1 MPPST
6 PLLLTL
12 PLPLLLLLLLLLP
25 LPANANANANTDT
38 DAPPSRSPSPLPLPL
53 PIPII
58 IHTWSGPF
66 KAASSAASTILR
78 HPHASALDAIQA
90 GASACEQNQCD
101 GTVGPGGSPDETCE
115 TTLDALLM
123 HGGHTLNVG
132 AVGSLR
138 RVKNAVAVARHVL
151 EYTQHSLL
159 VGDLATRFAIERGFV
174 EEDLTTRDSVAR
186 CEEWKRGGCQPNARR
201 GGVGIMVPDPGRFC
215 GPYRRGRDRVDE
227 MEWSLLRRGRDDVMN
242 GGSAG
247 VLLRSGHDTIALVA
261 LDAAGGMAAGTST
274 NGQAHKIPGR
284 VGDAPIPGSGAY
296 VDDLVGGCGATG
308 DGDIMMR
315 FLPCYQ
321 AVESMRQGL
330 SPREA
335 AEDAVRRMLARYPGV
350 RAGLVVMNHRGEHAG
365 AASNWAFSYSFRTAS
380 MNETGVVDVP
390 PMGGAAMVQGF
401 DGMGDEL

>member
-1 MPPST
+1 MPPSA
-6 PLLLTL
+6 PLLLT
-12 PLPLLLLLLLLLP
+12 LLLLLP
-25 LPANANANANTDT
+25 LPLPAHA
-38 DAPPSRSPSPLPLPL
+38 DADADAASPL

-78 HPHASALDAIQA
+78 LPHASALDAIQA

-174 EEDLTTRDSVAR
+174 EEDLATGESVAR
-186 CEEWKRGGCQPNARR
+186 CEEWKRGG
-201 GGVGIMVPDPGRFC
+201 VFC
-215 GPYRRGRDRVDE
+215 GPYRRAGADDE
-227 MEWSLLRRGRDDVMN
+227 TGVLWHGSDDGDGGSGG

-247 VLLRSGHDTIALVA
+247 VIRGHDTIALVA
-261 LDAAGGMAAGTST
+261 LDAAGDMAAGTST

-296 VDDLVGGCGATG
+296 VDSLVGGCGATG

-350 RAGLVVMNHRGEHAG
+350 RAGLVVMNRRGEHAG

-390 PMGGAAMVQGF
+390 PMGGAAMVRGF

>member
-1 MPPST
+1 MLPPST
-6 PLLLTL
+6 PLFLTLLLTL
-12 PLPLLLLLLLLLP
+12 LLP
-25 LPANANANANTDT
+25 AHADAHADT
-38 DAPPSRSPSPLPLPL
+38 PPSPPL
-53 PIPII
+53 PII

-78 HPHASALDAIQA
+78 RPHASALDAIQA
-90 GASACEQNQCD
+90 GASACEHNQCD

-123 HGGHTLNVG
+123 DGGHTLNTG

-138 RVKNAVAVARHVL
+138 RVKHAVAVARHVL
-151 EYTQHSLL
+151 DYTQHSLL
-159 VGDLATRFAIERGFV
+159 VGDLATRFAVERGFV
-174 EEDLTTRDSVAR
+174 EEDLATGDSAAR

-201 GGVGIMVPDPGRFC
+201 RRGGASSTVPDPRRFC
-215 GPYRRGRDRVDE
+215 GPYRRADEPGLFLWHGRDE
-227 MEWSLLRRGRDDVMN
+227 VMN
-242 GGSAG
+242 RGSAG
-247 VLLRSGHDTIALVA
+247 VDVDVDVDVDVNVNVNVNGHGHDTIALVA
-261 LDAAGGMAAGTST
+261 LDAAGNMAAGTST

-296 VDDLVGGCGATG
+296 VDSLVGGCGATG

-321 AVESMRQGL
+321 AVESMRRGL

-365 AASNWAFSYSFRTAS
+365 AASNWPFSYSFRTAS

-390 PMGGAAMVQGF
+390 PMGGAAMVRGF

>member
-1 MPPST
+1 MIPQCCPHPHPCS
-6 PLLLTL
+6 
-12 PLPLLLLLLLLLP
+12 
-25 LPANANANANTDT
+25 
-38 DAPPSRSPSPLPLPL
+38 SPSPSPSSPSPPTQTQTQTQTQTLLPP
-53 PIPII
+53 PSSPSSS
-58 IHTWSGPF
+58 TPWSGPF
-66 KAASSAASTILR
+66 KAASSAASIILR
-78 HPHASALDAIQA
+78 RPHASALDAIQA
-90 GASACEQNQCD
+90 GASACEHNQCD

-115 TTLDALLM
+115 TSLDALLM
-123 HGGHTLNVG
+123 DGGHTLNIG

-138 RVKNAVAVARHVL
+138 RVKHAVAVARHVL
-151 EYTQHSLL
+151 DYTQHSLL

-174 EEDLTTRDSVAR
+174 EEDLTTGDSAAR

-201 GGVGIMVPDPGRFC
+201 GGARSSTVPDPRRFC
-215 GPYRRGRDRVDE
+215 GPYRRADADETGLFLWHGRDE
-227 MEWSLLRRGRDDVMN
+227 VMN
-242 GGSAG
+242 RGSAG
-247 VLLRSGHDTIALVA
+247 VDVNVNVNGHDTIALVA
-261 LDAAGGMAAGTST
+261 LDAEGRMAAGTST

-296 VDDLVGGCGATG
+296 VDSLVGGCGATG

-321 AVESMRQGL
+321 AVESMRRGL

-365 AASNWAFSYSFRTAS
+365 AASNWPFSYSFRTPS

-390 PMGGAAMVQGF
+390 PMGGAAMARGF

>member
-1 MPPST
+1 MPPSA
-6 PLLLTL
+6 PLLLT
-12 PLPLLLLLLLLLP
+12 LLLLLP
-25 LPANANANANTDT
+25 LPLPAHA
-38 DAPPSRSPSPLPLPL
+38 DADADAASPLPL
-53 PIPII
+53 PII

-78 HPHASALDAIQA
+78 LPHASALDAIQA

-174 EEDLTTRDSVAR
+174 EEDLATGESVAR

-201 GGVGIMVPDPGRFC
+201 GGGGRGGGAMVPDPGRFC
-215 GPYRRGRDRVDE
+215 GPYRRAGADDE
-227 MEWSLLRRGRDDVMN
+227 TGVLWHGSDDGDGGSGGG

-247 VLLRSGHDTIALVA
+247 VIRGHDTIALVA
-261 LDAAGGMAAGTST
+261 LDAAGDMAAGTST

-296 VDDLVGGCGATG
+296 VDSLVGGCGATG

-350 RAGLVVMNHRGEHAG
+350 RAGLVVMNRRGEHAG

-390 PMGGAAMVQGF
+390 PMGGAAMVRGF

>member
-1 MPPST
+1 MPPPST

-12 PLPLLLLLLLLLP
+12 LLLLP
-25 LPANANANANTDT
+25 VPLPAHAEA
-38 DAPPSRSPSPLPLPL
+38 DAPSPPSPPL
-53 PIPII
+53 PII

-66 KAASSAASTILR
+66 KAASSAASTLLR
-78 HPHASALDAIQA
+78 LPHASALDAIQA

-101 GTVGPGGSPDETCE
+101 GTVGHGGSPDETCE

-123 HGGHTLNVG
+123 DGGHTLNIG

-138 RVKNAVAVARHVL
+138 RVKHAIAVARHVL
-151 EYTQHSLL
+151 DHTEHSLL
-159 VGDLATRFAIERGFV
+159 VGDQATRFAIERGFV
-174 EEDLTTRDSVAR
+174 EEDLTTEDSAAR

-201 GGVGIMVPDPGRFC
+201 GHDDGGATVPDPRRFC
-215 GPYRRGRDRVDE
+215 GPYRGADESGLSRRGR
-227 MEWSLLRRGRDDVMN
+227 RDDVMN
-242 GGSAG
+242 RYGSAG
-247 VLLRSGHDTIALVA
+247 VVDGHDTIALVA

-296 VDDLVGGCGATG
+296 VDSLVGGCGATG

-321 AVESMRQGL
+321 AVESMRRGL

-335 AEDAVRRMLARYPGV
+335 AEDAVRRMLARYPDV

-365 AASNWAFSYSFRTAS
+365 AASNWPFSYSFRTAS
-380 MNETGVVDVP
+380 MNDTGVVDVP
-390 PMGGAAMVQGF
+390 PLSGAAMVLGF
-401 DGMGDEL
+401 DGLGDEL

>member
-12 PLPLLLLLLLLLP
+12 TLLLPLP
-25 LPANANANANTDT
+25 LPANA
-38 DAPPSRSPSPLPLPL
+38 DAPPSRSPSPL

-78 HPHASALDAIQA
+78 LPHASALDAIQA

-159 VGDLATRFAIERGFV
+159 VGDLATRFAIERGFL
-174 EEDLTTRDSVAR
+174 EEDLTTRHSVAR

-201 GGVGIMVPDPGRFC
+201 GGGVTVPDPGRFC
-215 GPYRRGRDRVDE
+215 GPYRRGRADE
-227 MEWSLLRRGRDDVMN
+227 MGWSLLRRGRDDVMN

-247 VLLRSGHDTIALVA
+247 IIRGHDTIALVA

-401 DGMGDEL
+401 DGMEDEL